1 VRIAGEVM
9 DRPSGWVVFP
19 LLIIAWVVFVTF
31 GSLVTSSPTYERK
44 RIQGVDC
51 IVGHQTN
58 RTGIALTC
66 DWSPAEPK

>member
-19 LLIIAWVVFVTF
+19 LCIIAWVVFVTF
-31 GSLVTSSPTYERK
+31 LALVLSRPTYERK

-51 IVGHQTN
+51 IVGHTTN
-58 RTGIALTC
+58 HTGFALSC